1 MCRDCGSMDYGETNA
16 RTFSVREPWRC
27 TYGML
32 RSGVVYHANKLSLT
46 VLPILKKYLKLTNV
60 KHFCQFVKLTF

>member
-32 RSGVVYHANKLSLT
+32 RSGVVYVASQYAITCSVAKFEKG
-46 VLPILKKYLKLTNV
+46 I
-60 KHFCQFVKLTF
+60 